1 MSTEDLTVQ
10 KPIASRSDEVRNEL
24 KAKFDAK
31 PTNDSSYVM
40 YHMIDQNIPSD
51 GTTKDDI
58 LRITQF
64 FNALSFFESINLPL
78 RDAYLEHNNLRYG
91 FLTNGALFKSTNT
104 GDGEKL
110 SELYNMDELSVIGA
124 DAYSR
129 ILSEIDIQLEA
140 VDGSLTSEGTTNEK
154 WYFWPGCEMKMP
166 KSTNI
171 LVDTS
176 IEKSKFVVTKKPAN
190 TGNEA
195 TQIILEEK
203 PYQLEVSLLG
213 NNEFFYNE
221 TNNEKLTGA
230 KLKPG
235 FFAINKSEPEFQG
248 MTACEFNE
256 VELTL
261 KNGQEYDFTLYI
273 PYNSP
278 RFDLKTHLKIFD
290 NKESLE
296 EFVATTT

>member
-1 MSTEDLTVQ
+1 MSTENLTAEKSTGLSSDQV
-10 KPIASRSDEVRNEL
+10 RSEL

-91 FLTNGALFKSTNT
+91 FLSNGALFKSTNN
-104 GDGEKL
+104 GSGEQL
-110 SELYNMDELSVIGA
+110 SELYNMHELSLQSEET
-124 DAYSR
+124 YNR
-129 ILSEIDIQLEA
+129 ILSEIDAQLET
-140 VDGSLTSEGTTNEK
+140 VDGSLANDSSGEK

-166 KSTNI
+166 ESTTI

-190 TGNEA
+190 VSNEA

-203 PYQLEVSLLG
+203 SYQLEISLLG
-213 NNEFFYNE
+213 DNEFFYNE
-221 TNNEKLTGA
+221 TNNAEVTNA

-235 FFAINKSEPEFQG
+235 FFAINKSEPEFEG
-248 MTACEFNE
+248 MNASEFSE
-256 VELTL
+256 IDLTL
-261 KNGQEYDFTLYI
+261 NKGEEYDFTLYI

-278 RFDLKTHLKIFD
+278 RFDLKTHLKIYD
-290 NKESLE
+290 TENNLE